1 MVEKYKLLLKMQL
14 YNALGI
20 NRLLHSHDIKEKK
33 RSAAVAVLGSAAV
46 ILLVTYSAN
55 FSRSMAEAGLVQA
68 LPAIMVVICS
78 FVTLVLTFIK
88 STGVLIGLKDYDMVM
103 SLPVNTLAIVLS
115 RMTMVYLINFLI
127 GFAAVLPSGFTYV
140 MYQKPDISGYIMLLG
155 ALFLIPVLPMIIAL
169 LAGVLIVAVSVRFKH
184 KNLISLSLSTA
195 GVLLIVYLS
204 AAAQGM
210 DEVQI
215 ANAGE
220 ALTNAVNRFYPPAA
234 LLSNG
239 LLYGDWA
246 SFAVFAAGSLSAGFL
261 FAVLAAYFYKTLNT
275 SIFSHH
281 TNKNYKPAEMSLSSP
296 FMALYKKELNC
307 LASCTIYAL
316 NSCIGIVLGFVVS
329 VMAVFFMPDTLKMQP
344 ETLEIMKL
352 ILNVL
357 PLVPAVFVSMTS
369 TTAASLSLEGKN
381 RWIMCSVP
389 VKAITV
395 YHAKIAVNLTVIL
408 PVLFISTVLLRIG
421 FPLSVIQTIFLF
433 LVPAVYAFFISVMGM
448 YLNIRF
454 PKYDWT
460 SEYYAVK
467 GGAVSVLAAVGTGMA
482 GSLVPLYLCML
493 FSEYS
498 TAVMLGTTAAIAAIT
513 IAVYG
518 RICKITL
525 YAV

>member
-1 MVEKYKLLLKMQL
+1 MVEKYNLLLKMQL

-195 GVLLIVYLS
+195 G
-204 AAAQGM
+204 
-210 DEVQI
+210 
-215 ANAGE
+215 
-220 ALTNAVNRFYPPAA
+220 
-234 LLSNG
+234 
-239 LLYGDWA
+239 
-246 SFAVFAAGSLSAGFL
+246 SLSAGFL

-329 VMAVFFMPDTLKMQP
+329 VMAVFFMPDTLKMQL
-344 ETLEIMKL
+344 ETLETMKI

-408 PVLFISTVLLRIG
+408 PVLFISTVLLRIV

-433 LVPAVYAFFISVMGM
+433 LVPSVYAFFISVMGM

-482 GSLVPLYLCML
+482 GSLVPLYLACF

-498 TAVMLGTTAAIAAIT
+498 TAVMLGTTAVIAAIT